1 MIDRVDFVS
10 VLHSHSTLDAFALL
24 IVDQERGQEAYLFQ
38 HVLDVGET
46 MLANWILAVAIL
58 LLVNDFQLADG
69 KELYR

>member
-1 MIDRVDFVS
+1 MSTSS
-10 VLHSHSTLDAFALL
+10 VYYTANGHSTLDAFALL

-38 HVLDVGET
+38 HVRDVGET